1 MQGCARFIYVNLCKF
16 NYLELIFNITIMKQ
30 QLGQFFTTKSDF
42 ILQGLEKYIKNEEVT
57 DPFAGNQDLIKW
69 AKKNGAKKVTDFD
82 CDKRYANNIDVFY
95 NDSINNPQKYNF
107 VCTNPPYLH
116 KNKADK
122 ETKERFFSGAHSN
135 FEDLYQVSIFSI
147 LNCEKGILI
156 VPLNFL
162 CAENSKKIRDKFFDK
177 FNIIKLNIFSEQ
189 VFEDTTYNVI
199 SFYFERK
206 KDNSGKNEIFAA
218 IFPEKQEIT
227 LTVEKKFN
235 WQLGGDFINRI
246 KNTKNDLGI
255 FRLTEEYLQSGEYE
269 IEMAIQNIKNKK
281 IFHISKDIKKLIEKN
296 ILLLRA
302 IDSKN
307 GKKIQ
312 LEDIRKYGITGLVG
326 KNTSR
331 NMAHLIFKKE
341 IPIKDQIEIM
351 RKFNEELNQERS
363 KYFSFF
369 LTNFRDN
376 NRKRI
381 SFETTYK
388 FLNYLYYEKNPK
400 QSLLF

>member
-1 MQGCARFIYVNLCKF
+1 
-16 NYLELIFNITIMKQ
+16 MKQ

-57 DPFAGNQDLIKW
+57 DPFAGNRDLINW
-69 AKKNGAKKVTDFD
+69 AKKNGAKKVTGFD
-82 CDKRYANNIDVFY
+82 CDKTYVNNIDVFY
-95 NDSINNPQKYNF
+95 NDSINSPKKYKF

-122 ETKERFFSGAHSN
+122 KTKERFFSGDYSN

-147 LNCEKGILI
+147 LNCEKGIII

-162 CAENSKKIRDKFFDK
+162 CAENSKKIRNLFFDK
-177 FNIIKLNIFSEQ
+177 FNIVKLNIFSEQ

-206 KDNSGKNEIFAA
+206 KCNSEKNKIFAT
-218 IFPEKQEIT
+218 IFPEKKEIT
-227 LTVEKKFN
+227 FTVEKKFN
-235 WQLGGDFINRI
+235 WQLGGDFLERI

-255 FRLTEEYLQSGEYE
+255 FRLTEDYLQSGEYE
-269 IEMAIQNIKNKK
+269 VEMALQNIKNKK
-281 IFHISKDIKKLIEKN
+281 IFHISKDIKNLIEKN
-296 ILLLRA
+296 ILFLRA

-307 GKKIQ
+307 GEKIQ
-312 LEDIRKYGITGLVG
+312 LEDIRKYGIAGLVG

-341 IPIKDQIEIM
+341 VPINDQIELM
-351 RKFNEELNQERS
+351 KKFNDELNQGRN
-363 KYFSFF
+363 KYSSFF

-381 SFETTYK
+381 SFETAYK
-388 FLNYLYYEKNPK
+388 FLNYLYYEKNSK
-400 QSLLF
+400 QSILF